1 MPATNKIIEILGINN
16 IAQSFR
22 IFFNLRAI
30 AIAFGSL
37 AVLVQCGLNSVPIKV
52 VNKIQYSGF

>member
-22 IFFNLRAI
+22 IFFNIFFNLRAI
-30 AIAFGSL
+30 AIAFGSRVRASQTL
-37 AVLVQCGLNSVPIKV
+37 LTKGL
-52 VNKIQYSGF
+52 